1 MPCPYRY
8 VSQRALEAASIR
20 RDIRRCVGEP
30 VTCAGI
36 PAYIQGA
43 SSLPLPEGRKRM
55 IAVPS
60 RQPEGRPPPR
70 SRRRPW
76 TVSIHLAVSAL
87 VLTTILLTAAAS
99 SLLWWR
105 TAEAT
110 SRQLASTIN
119 EQIVAAVRKEVSAIV
134 GEAAAAHTAI
144 RTLFLQNVLDTR
156 EADKREFVFLSQLQS
171 HATIS
176 WVAFGWPDGSFF
188 AAHKLGDGHLEMMEI
203 SLTDHPGQR
212 RIDEYAVIPG
222 DIEFE
227 QRQFVLTDFR
237 IVDQA
242 WFKTGMGAKGPQW
255 FKVLD
260 HPIGQRPS
268 IAFAGPIDVYQERQG
283 VLAIII
289 EYTRFAHFLAQL
301 EVGRTGTAF
310 IFDGSGELIA
320 APDKEADELHP
331 ARSQEALLPLA
342 RMVLA
347 QAGNEDR
354 KETWRRRLTSQGEA
368 YEVALSPLPFPG
380 WSLATVIPEAEF
392 LGPVETTLHRLI
404 IGLAAGALLAALLS
418 AMLARSVI
426 AAPLARVVGEIRHV
440 ESFAL
445 DRVRRHPS
453 RLAEISSLS
462 GAIAEMAAGLSAF
475 RKFIPADLVRSLL
488 RQGVEAKPGGS
499 IQELTVMFIDVA
511 GFTGL
516 SERMGDRVVPLLTGY
531 LDLASD
537 IIDANGGTIDKF
549 IGDAVMAF
557 WGAPTPQQD
566 HAVLCCRAALAIGEA
581 LEKSGLADD
590 QGKQLQIRIGIN
602 SGRMLVGNIGSELRL
617 NYTVIGDV
625 VNVASR
631 LEGANKHCGTQVLIG
646 AETVSLIRDAF
657 IVREIDSIAVY
668 GRTEGLAV
676 YELISPT
683 EVSGENRAWIAD
695 YEEGLSRYRRRDFS
709 GAIIHFT
716 AVLRGRPHDR
726 PASLLLER
734 CRRLQQTGVNEEWSA
749 VAALNSK

>member
-1 MPCPYRY
+1 M
-8 VSQRALEAASIR
+8 EAAEIR
-20 RDIRRCVGEP
+20 RDVRRGVAEELNRHWSSGVCSGEP
-30 VTCAGI
+30 AGSV
-36 PAYIQGA
+36 PR
-43 SSLPLPEGRKRM
+43 PESETRM
-55 IAVPS
+55 VAVPS
-60 RQPEGRPPPR
+60 REHDDQPPDSVCRQAL
-70 SRRRPW
+70 
-76 TVSIHLAVSAL
+76 TVSIRLAVSAL

-105 TAEAT
+105 TAEST

-134 GEAAAAHTAI
+134 GEARAAHTAI

-171 HATIS
+171 QATIS

-203 SLTDHPGQR
+203 SLTDHRRPAPDR
-212 RIDEYAVIPG
+212 RICGHSG

-227 QRQFVLTDFR
+227 KRQFVPTDFR
-237 IVDQA
+237 VVDQA
-242 WFKTGMGAKGPQW
+242 WFKTGMAAEGPQW

-289 EYTRFAHFLAQL
+289 EYTRFANFLAQL

-331 ARSQEALLPLA
+331 ARSQESLLPLA
-342 RMVLA
+342 RMVLS
-347 QAGNEDR
+347 QAPAGDKDG
-354 KETWRRRLTSQGEA
+354 KEAWRRRLISQGEA
-368 YEVALSPLPFPG
+368 YEVALTPLPFPG

-392 LGPVETTLHRLI
+392 LGPVETTLRRLI

-453 RLAEISSLS
+453 RLTEISSLS

-475 RKFIPADLVRSLL
+475 GKFIPADLVRSLL
-488 RQGVEAKPGGS
+488 SQGVEAKPGGS
-499 IQELTVMFIDVA
+499 VKELTVMFIDVA

-516 SERMGDRVVPLLTGY
+516 SERMGDRVVPLLSRY
-531 LDLASD
+531 LDAASEV
-537 IIDANGGTIDKF
+537 IVANGGTIDKF

-566 HAVLCCRAALAIGEA
+566 HAVRCCRAALACSKAIEA
-581 LEKSGLADD
+581 AGINDD
-590 QGKQLQIRIGIN
+590 QGQPLQIRIGIN

-617 NYTVIGDV
+617 NYTVIGDA

-631 LEGANKHCGTQVLIG
+631 LEGASKQYGTQILIG
-646 AETVSLIRDAF
+646 AETARLISDVF
-657 IVREIDSIAVY
+657 TIREIDNIAVY

-676 YELISPT
+676 YELIGLA
-683 EVSGENRAWIAD
+683 EINGENTDWITS
-695 YEEGLSRYRRRDFS
+695 YEEGLSKYRRRDFS
-709 GAIIHFT
+709 GAIIHFET
-716 AVLRGRPHDR
+716 VLGERPHDR
-726 PASLLLER
+726 PASLLLDR
-734 CRRLQQTGVNEEWSA
+734 CRRLQQSGVDDEWSS
-749 VAALNSK
+749 VATLKAK

>member
-1 MPCPYRY
+1 M
-8 VSQRALEAASIR
+8 I
-20 RDIRRCVGEP
+20 P
-30 VTCAGI
+30 V
-36 PAYIQGA
+36 PN
-43 SSLPLPEGRKRM
+43 
-55 IAVPS
+55 
-60 RQPEGRPPPR
+60 RQPDGRPPPR
-70 SRRRPW
+70 STGRPL

-134 GEAAAAHTAI
+134 GEARAAHTAI

-188 AAHKLGDGHLEMMEI
+188 AAHKLGDDHLEMMEI

-227 QRQFVLTDFR
+227 QRQFVPTDFHV
-237 IVDQA
+237 VDQV

-320 APDKEADELHP
+320 APDEEADELHP
-331 ARSQEALLPLA
+331 ARSQETLLPLA

-347 QAGNEDR
+347 QAGDEDR
-354 KETWRRRLTSQGEA
+354 KQAWRRRLTSQGEA
-368 YEVALSPLPFPG
+368 YEVALTPLPFPG

-392 LGPVETTLHRLI
+392 LGPVETTLRRLI

-418 AMLARSVI
+418 AMLVRTVI

-445 DRVRRHPS
+445 DKVRRHPS

-475 RKFIPADLVRSLL
+475 GKFIPADLVRSLL
-488 RQGVEAKPGGS
+488 SQGVEAKPGGS
-499 IQELTVMFIDVA
+499 MQELTVMFIDVA

-516 SERMGDRVVPLLTGY
+516 SERMGDRVVPILSRY
-531 LDLASD
+531 LDAASEV
-537 IIDANGGTIDKF
+537 IVANGGTIDKF

-557 WGAPTPQQD
+557 WGAPTTQQD
-566 HAVLCCRAALAIGEA
+566 HAVRCCRAALACRKAIEA
-581 LEKSGLADD
+581 AGVNDD
-590 QGKQLQIRIGIN
+590 QGHPLQIRIGIN

-617 NYTVIGDV
+617 NYTVIGDA

-631 LEGANKHCGTQVLIG
+631 LESANKQYGTLILIG
-646 AETVSLIRDAF
+646 AETRRLIRDAF
-657 IVREIDSIAVY
+657 IIREIDSIVVY

-676 YELISPT
+676 FELIGLA
-683 EVSGENRAWIAD
+683 EVSGENTAWIAS
-695 YEEGLSRYRRRDFS
+695 YEEGLSRYRRRDFP
-709 GAIIHFT
+709 GAIIHFE
-716 AVLRGRPHDR
+716 AVLDRRPHDW

-734 CRRLQQTGVNEEWSA
+734 CKRLQQSGVNEEWSPI
-749 VAALNSK
+749 AALKAK

>member
-1 MPCPYRY
+1 
-8 VSQRALEAASIR
+8 
-20 RDIRRCVGEP
+20 
-30 VTCAGI
+30 
-36 PAYIQGA
+36 
-43 SSLPLPEGRKRM
+43 M

-60 RQPEGRPPPR
+60 RQPDGRPTPR
-70 SRRRPW
+70 STGRPR
-76 TVSIHLAVSAL
+76 TVSIQLAVSAL

-134 GEAAAAHTAI
+134 GEARAAHTAI
-144 RTLFLQNVLDTR
+144 RTLFLQNVLDAR

-176 WVAFGWPDGSFF
+176 WVAFGWPNGSFF

-203 SLTDHPGQR
+203 SLTDRPGQR

-227 QRQFVLTDFR
+227 QRQFVPTDFR
-237 IVDQA
+237 VVDQA
-242 WFKTGMGAKGPQW
+242 WFKTGMGAKGPRW
-255 FKVLD
+255 FKVLE

-268 IAFAGPIDVYQERQG
+268 IGFAGPIDVYQERQG

-320 APDKEADELHP
+320 APDKDADELHP

-347 QAGNEDR
+347 QAGDEGR
-354 KETWRRRLTSQGEA
+354 KEAWRRRLTSQGEA
-368 YEVALSPLPFPG
+368 YEVALTPLPFPG

-392 LGPVETTLHRLI
+392 LGPVETTLRRLI

-418 AMLARSVI
+418 AMLVRTVI
-426 AAPLARVVGEIRHV
+426 AGPLARVVGEIRHV

-445 DRVRRHPS
+445 DKVRRHPS

-475 RKFIPADLVRSLL
+475 GKFIPADLVRSLL
-488 RQGVEAKPGGS
+488 SQGVEAKPGGS
-499 IQELTVMFIDVA
+499 MQELTVMFIDVA

-516 SERMGDRVVPLLTGY
+516 SERMGDRVVPLLSRY
-531 LDLASD
+531 LDAVSEV
-537 IIDANGGTIDKF
+537 IVANAGTIDKF

-557 WGAPTPQQD
+557 WGAPTAQQD
-566 HAVLCCRAALAIGEA
+566 HAVRCCRAALACRKAIEA
-581 LEKSGLADD
+581 AGVNDD
-590 QGKQLQIRIGIN
+590 QGYPLQIRIGIN

-617 NYTVIGDV
+617 NYTVIGDT

-631 LEGANKHCGTQVLIG
+631 LESANKQYGTQILIG
-646 AETVSLIRDAF
+646 TETKRLIDTLNDSHPKLIEELIPKVMTLGEVQRVLQQLLREQVSIRDLGTILEVLVEAAPANKACS
-657 IVREIDSIAVY
+657 DLTKIAQ
-668 GRTEGLAV
+668 
-676 YELISPT
+676 SPRKT
-683 EVSGENRAWIAD
+683 SAIAPVSD
-695 YEEGLSRYRRRDFS
+695 P
-709 GAIIHFT
+709 
-716 AVLRGRPHDR
+716 RGRVVSKSFGCFTPQR
-726 PASLLLER
+726 SRGTGCPSATFMIFPAF
-734 CRRLQQTGVNEEWSA
+734 GN
-749 VAALNSK
+749 

>member
-1 MPCPYRY
+1 
-8 VSQRALEAASIR
+8 
-20 RDIRRCVGEP
+20 
-30 VTCAGI
+30 
-36 PAYIQGA
+36 
-43 SSLPLPEGRKRM
+43 M
-55 IAVPS
+55 IAVPN
-60 RQPEGRPPPR
+60 RQLDDRPPPR
-70 SRRRPW
+70 STGGPL
-76 TVSIHLAVSAL
+76 TVSIYLAVSAL
-87 VLTTILLTAAAS
+87 VLATILLTAAAS

-134 GEAAAAHTAI
+134 GEARAAYTAI
-144 RTLFLQNVLDTR
+144 HTLFLQNVLDTR

-188 AAHKLGDGHLEMMEI
+188 AAHKLGDDHLEMMEI

-212 RIDEYAVIPG
+212 RIDKYAVIPG

-227 QRQFVLTDFR
+227 QREFVPTDFR
-237 IVDQA
+237 VVDQA
-242 WFKTGMGAKGPQW
+242 WFKTGMGAKEPQW
-255 FKVLD
+255 FKILD

-289 EYTRFAHFLAQL
+289 EHTRFAHFLAQL

-331 ARSQEALLPLA
+331 ARSQETLLLLA

-347 QAGNEDR
+347 QAGDEDR
-354 KETWRRRLTSQGEA
+354 KQAWRRRLTSQGEA
-368 YEVALSPLPFPG
+368 YEVALTPLPFPG

-392 LGPVETTLHRLI
+392 LGPVETTLRRLI

-418 AMLARSVI
+418 AMLVRSVI

-440 ESFAL
+440 ENFAL
-445 DRVRRHPS
+445 DKVRRHPS

-475 RKFIPADLVRSLL
+475 GKFIPADLVRSLL
-488 RQGVEAKPGGS
+488 SQGVEAKPGGS
-499 IQELTVMFIDVA
+499 MQELTVMFIDVA

-516 SERMGDRVVPLLTGY
+516 SERMGDRVVPLLSRY
-531 LDLASD
+531 LDAASEV
-537 IIDANGGTIDKF
+537 IVANGGTIDKF

-557 WGAPTPQQD
+557 WGAPTAQQD
-566 HAVLCCRAALAIGEA
+566 HAVRCCRAALACRKAIEA
-581 LEKSGLADD
+581 AGVKDD
-590 QGKQLQIRIGIN
+590 QGHPLQIRIGIN

-617 NYTVIGDV
+617 NYTVIGDA

-631 LEGANKHCGTQVLIG
+631 LESANKQYGTLILIG
-646 AETVSLIRDAF
+646 GETRRLIRDAF
-657 IVREIDSIAVY
+657 IIREIDSIVVY

-676 YELISPT
+676 FELIGPA
-683 EVSGENRAWIAD
+683 EVSGENTGWIAG
-695 YEEGLSRYRRRDFS
+695 YEEGLASYRRRDFS
-709 GAIIHFT
+709 GAITHFE
-716 AVLRGRPHDR
+716 AVLSGRPQDR
-726 PASLLLER
+726 PASVLLER
-734 CRRLQQTGVNEEWSA
+734 CKRLQQSGVNEEWSS
-749 VAALNSK
+749 VATLKAK

>member
-1 MPCPYRY
+1 
-8 VSQRALEAASIR
+8 
-20 RDIRRCVGEP
+20 
-30 VTCAGI
+30 
-36 PAYIQGA
+36 
-43 SSLPLPEGRKRM
+43 M

-60 RQPEGRPPPR
+60 RQTDGRPPPR
-70 SRRRPW
+70 SAGRPR

-99 SLLWWR
+99 SLVWWR
-105 TAEAT
+105 TAEAI

-134 GEAAAAHTAI
+134 GEARAAHTAI

-227 QRQFVLTDFR
+227 QRQFVPTDFR
-237 IVDQA
+237 VVDQP
-242 WFKTGMGAKGPQW
+242 WFKTGMGAEGQQW
-255 FKVLD
+255 FKILD

-289 EYTRFAHFLAQL
+289 EYTRFAHSLAQL
-301 EVGRTGTAF
+301 EIGRTGTAF

-331 ARSQEALLPLA
+331 AHSQETLLPLA

-347 QAGNEDR
+347 QAGGEDR
-354 KETWRRRLTSQGEA
+354 KEAWRRRLTLQGEA
-368 YEVALSPLPFPG
+368 FEVALTPLPFPG

-392 LGPVETTLHRLI
+392 LGPVETTLRRLI

-418 AMLARSVI
+418 AMLVRSVI

-445 DRVRRHPS
+445 DKVRRHPS

-516 SERMGDRVVPLLTGY
+516 SERMGDRVVPLLSRY
-531 LDLASD
+531 LDVASEV
-537 IIDANGGTIDKF
+537 IVANGGTIDKF

-557 WGAPTPQQD
+557 WGAPTAQQD
-566 HAVLCCRAALAIGEA
+566 HALLCCRAALAFRAA
-581 LEKSGLADD
+581 LEAAGIVDD
-590 QGKQLQIRIGIN
+590 NGHPLQFRIGIN

-617 NYTVIGDV
+617 NYTVIGDT

-631 LEGANKHCGTQVLIG
+631 LEGANKQYGTQILIG
-646 AETVSLIRDAF
+646 AETRRLVRDAF
-657 IVREIDSIAVY
+657 TTREIDSIAVY

-676 YELISPT
+676 YELISVAADANT
-683 EVSGENRAWIAD
+683 ATTGWIAI
-695 YEEGLSRYRRRDFS
+695 YEKGLAKYRVRDFA
-709 GAIIHFT
+709 GAIIDFEV
-716 AVLRGRPHDR
+716 VLRERPGDR
-726 PASLLLER
+726 PTEIIIER
-734 CRRLQQTGVNEEWSA
+734 CKRLEQSGVDEEWSP
-749 VAALNSK
+749 VSALKAK

>member
-1 MPCPYRY
+1 
-8 VSQRALEAASIR
+8 
-20 RDIRRCVGEP
+20 
-30 VTCAGI
+30 
-36 PAYIQGA
+36 
-43 SSLPLPEGRKRM
+43 M

-70 SRRRPW
+70 SRGRPR

-134 GEAAAAHTAI
+134 GEARAAHTAI

-227 QRQFVLTDFR
+227 QRQFVPTDFR
-237 IVDQA
+237 IVGQA

-260 HPIGQRPS
+260 HPIGKRPS

-347 QAGNEDR
+347 QGGNEDR
-354 KETWRRRLTSQGEA
+354 KEAWRRRLTSQGEA

-392 LGPVETTLHRLI
+392 LGPVETTLRRLI

-531 LDLASD
+531 LDLASE

-590 QGKQLQIRIGIN
+590 QGKPLQIRIGIN

-631 LEGANKHCGTQVLIG
+631 LEGANKHCGTQILIG
-646 AETVSLIRDAF
+646 TETASLIRDAF

-683 EVSGENRAWIAD
+683 EVSGENTAWIAD
-695 YEEGLSRYRRRDFS
+695 YEEGLSRYRCRDFS
-709 GAIIHFT
+709 GAIIHFK
-716 AVLRGRPHDR
+716 AVLRRRPLDR

-734 CRRLQQTGVNEEWSA
+734 CKRLQQSGVDEEWSP

>member
-1 MPCPYRY
+1 MFQVGIGRSNVNRNSGVY
-8 VSQRALEAASIR
+8 LIEAAGS
-20 RDIRRCVGEP
+20 
-30 VTCAGI
+30 T
-36 PAYIQGA
+36 
-43 SSLPLPEGRKRM
+43 PLLESGTRM

-60 RQPEGRPPPR
+60 RQSADRPKPL
-70 SRRRPW
+70 SAGNHL
-76 TVSIHLAVSAL
+76 TVSIGLAVSAL
-87 VLTTILLTAAAS
+87 VLTAILLTAAAS

-134 GEAAAAHTAI
+134 GEAVAAHTAV

-171 HATIS
+171 QADIS
-176 WVAFGWPDGSFF
+176 WVAFGWPDNSFF

-203 SLTDHPGQR
+203 SRTDHPGQR
-212 RIDEYAVIPG
+212 RVDEYAVIPG

-227 QRQFVLTDFR
+227 TRQFVPTDFR
-237 IVDQA
+237 VVDQP
-242 WFKTGMGAKGPQW
+242 WFKTAIKADGPQW
-255 FKVLD
+255 SRVID
-260 HPIGQRPS
+260 HPIGQRRS

-289 EYTRFAHFLAQL
+289 EYTRLAHFLAQL

-310 IFDGSGELIA
+310 IFDDGGELIA
-320 APDKEADELHP
+320 APDKDADELHP
-331 ARSQEALLPLA
+331 VMSQEALLPMA
-342 RMVLA
+342 RMVLTE
-347 QAGNEDR
+347 AGNAGT
-354 KETWRRRLTSQGEA
+354 KEAWRQRLTSHGAA
-368 YEVALSPLPFPG
+368 YEVALTPLPFPG
-380 WSLATVIPEAEF
+380 WRLATVIPEAEF
-392 LGPVETTLHRLI
+392 LGPVETTLRRLI
-404 IGLAAGALLAALLS
+404 VGLAAGALLAALVS

-440 ESFAL
+440 ENFAL
-445 DRVRRHPS
+445 EEVRRHPS

-499 IQELTVMFIDVA
+499 IQELTVMFIDVD

-516 SERMGDRVVPLLTGY
+516 SERMGDRVVPLLSGY
-531 LDLASD
+531 LNLASE
-537 IIDANGGTIDKF
+537 IIDASAGTIDKF

-557 WGAPTPQQD
+557 WGAPMAQDD
-566 HAVLCCRAALAIGEA
+566 HAPRCCRAALAIRDA
-581 LEKSGLADD
+581 LGSAGLTDD
-590 QGKQLQIRIGIN
+590 QGKPLQIRIGIN

-617 NYTVIGDV
+617 NYTVIGDT

-631 LEGANKHCGTQVLIG
+631 LESVNKQYGTQILIG
-646 AETVSLIRDAF
+646 TETKRLIGDAF
-657 IVREIDSIAVY
+657 LTREIDSIAVY

-676 YELISPT
+676 YELIGLA
-683 EVSGENRAWIAD
+683 EVCGENTDWIAS

-709 GAIIHFT
+709 SAIIHFE
-716 AVLRGRPHDR
+716 AVLSGRPHDL
-726 PASLLLER
+726 PASLLLDR
-734 CRRLQQTGVNEEWSA
+734 CRRLQQSGVDEEWSS
-749 VAALNSK
+749 VAALKSK